1 MSPLTSHVLDTARG
15 TPARGLAVRIERFEG
30 AWIPVAQGST
40 NDDGRVPGLLQPGEL
55 TPGEYRAIFET
66 GAWFAA
72 AGTKAFYPVVHV
84 VFTVEDPDQHYH
96 IPLLLSPYGYSTYR
110 GS

>member
-1 MSPLTSHVLDTARG
+1 MSPLTSHVLDTATG
-15 TPARGLAVRIERFEG
+15 TPARGLEVRIERLDG
-30 AWIPVAQGST
+30 TWNPIAAGVT

-55 TPGEYRAIFET
+55 TAGVYRAIFET
-66 GAWFAA
+66 GAWFAE
-72 AGTKAFYPVVHV
+72 AGTQAFYPVVHV
-84 VFTVEDPDQHYH
+84 VFEVTDPSQHYH